1 MTLMAAKVK
10 RQVAKEGDDSQPVS
24 PGSQA
29 SGLRGGES
37 PAISFK
43 EVPADLTFTIHM
55 PRFGLTPL
63 VLFCL
68 LAFAGR
74 AAQAAT
80 PDPAPGDKDS
90 RKAEAVL
97 AKLLRLEETAA
108 AQDSVAFDRAVK
120 KIYPGLFV
128 AVAGLRDDGL
138 KTELATAASF
148 YEAAYRAR
156 GEAAAPNCSR
166 ELRQSY
172 FRLCRESGDR
182 ACLLRAKATLHTRRA
197 EAVLS
202 YARGDRDAAT
212 LDALAE
218 IRAERSTDL
227 ALAEEALRALKEL
240 AGEVSAAASSAEDV
254 DNSSAEVG
262 GRFAPRAASAK
273 QPSENLSASLE
284 EVDRL
289 LASLPRTRI
298 RQLLGNARDAFR
310 DGLFWQLKTLPSRA
324 LVVSV
329 DSYADPD
336 PLRQINL
343 DAGDASRAALQNLRA
358 AQKFIGKAEAV
369 IGESRD

>member
-1 MTLMAAKVK
+1 
-10 RQVAKEGDDSQPVS
+10 
-24 PGSQA
+24 
-29 SGLRGGES
+29 
-37 PAISFK
+37 
-43 EVPADLTFTIHM
+43 M
-55 PRFGLTPL
+55 PRFGLTSFA
-63 VLFCL
+63 LFCL

-74 AAQAAT
+74 AAHAAT
-80 PDPAPGDKDS
+80 PAPSDKDL

-97 AKLLRLEETAA
+97 AKLLRLKEAA
-108 AQDSVAFDRAVK
+108 VARDFVAFDKTVK

-128 AVAGLRDDGL
+128 AVAGLRDGDL

-156 GEAAAPNCSR
+156 GDRVAPDCSR

-182 ACLLRAKATLHTRRA
+182 ARLLRAKAMLHTRRA
-197 EAVLS
+197 EAALN
-202 YARGDRDAAT
+202 YTRGDRDAAT

-240 AGEVSAAASSAEDV
+240 AGEVSAAASSGEDV
-254 DNSSAEVG
+254 GNSSDEVGRPSAEVG

-273 QPSENLSASLE
+273 RPSEILSASLE

-289 LASLPRTRI
+289 LASLPRTHL

-310 DGLFWQLKTLPSRA
+310 DGLFWQLKTLTSRT
-324 LVVSV
+324 LVVSA
-329 DSYADPD
+329 DSLADPD

-369 IGESRD
+369 IGESRN